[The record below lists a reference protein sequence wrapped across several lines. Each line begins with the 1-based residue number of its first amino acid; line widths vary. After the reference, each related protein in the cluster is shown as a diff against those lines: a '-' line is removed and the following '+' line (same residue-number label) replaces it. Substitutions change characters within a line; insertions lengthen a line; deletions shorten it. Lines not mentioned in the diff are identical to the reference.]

1 MPDVIA
7 AVTIHN
13 GKGAFP
19 PGTVVTVE
27 TEEEA
32 AALVAAGNARP
43 IEGAQPVPASTDL
56 PADIPRRAALEK
68 AGLNLAQ
75 VIDLVE
81 SKGILDVDGIGPAA
95 LTELEEWLDEEI
107 EVTDEDSK
115 AE

>member
-7 AVTIHN
+7 LVTILT
-13 GKGAFP
+13 GEGAFP
-19 PGTVVTVE
+19 PGAMVTIE

-43 IEGAQPVPASTDL
+43 IEGTQPVSATTDL
-56 PADIPRRAALEK
+56 PADIPRRVALEK

-95 LTELEEWLDEEI
+95 LAELEEWLDEEV
-107 EVTDEDSK
+107 EVADEDSG